1 MQPNQSRTLVVQ
13 LARLGDLIQTL
24 PVLDALRR
32 RRPETALDL
41 LCAAPLAELV
51 RHAFPIDSVLSWD
64 GAQCRSWANDW
75 SHDPLAAVQRL
86 QHYLHG
92 LSPNEYAEAYN
103 LNQHERA
110 ILAAHLLS
118 RRIRGA
124 GASGP
129 LSSELSPWAEY
140 LRRVARYRV
149 HNRVHLADAF
159 CGLCGVRPHGH
170 APVLRKGRVDLPSDL
185 KTVGD
190 DRADWVAVVVGAGDA
205 ERCIPPQV
213 WKIWVERFL
222 SSHARGRIVLIG
234 AGAEREAANAVQASL
249 PSILL
254 GRVWDATGRT
264 SLLQLTHLLS
274 RCTWVV
280 GADTGPLHLATAV
293 GSRAIG
299 FYFARARVHETG
311 PYGKG
316 HWVFQHQGGRVPSE
330 WPIRSSID
338 LMLTGSAAA
347 ETEWELWKSDVDEW
361 GAFFAGPGES
371 DAGATQRRRIWE
383 QLSPSVVESHE
394 YA

>member
-1 MQPNQSRTLVVQ
+1 
-13 LARLGDLIQTL
+13 
-24 PVLDALRR
+24 
-32 RRPETALDL
+32 
-41 LCAAPLAELV
+41 
-51 RHAFPIDSVLSWD
+51 
-64 GAQCRSWANDW
+64 
-75 SHDPLAAVQRL
+75 L
-86 QHYLHG
+86 QHYLHA